1 MVRYLLCMTAVSTFA
16 CSALAEQATSDQDQR
31 LQTLEQRLDRLE
43 AAPPSA
49 GAPASPSSFNPA
61 ISLILSGIY
70 TNLTRD
76 PADYRITGFALP
88 GDAEIGPGARGF
100 SLAETELGIYGNIDP
115 YFYGGLNFSLHGDN
129 SASVE
134 EAFIQTIALSNGV
147 TAKAGRFFSSI
158 GYLNA
163 QHAHTWEFVDA
174 PLAYQ
179 AMLATQY
186 ADDGA
191 QVKWL
196 APTDLFM
203 EFGVELGR
211 GRAFPGSDRDKN
223 GTGAGAL
230 FAHFGGDIGMSNSW
244 RAGLSMLT
252 TAPRDRESTD
262 IDRAGNDAL
271 DRFSGHSRMWIADVV
286 WKYAPNG
293 NPVYTNFK
301 LQGEYL
307 QRHEDGDFTY
317 DADGALGGT
326 ATSTYDAKQSGWYV
340 QGVYQFM
347 PYWRVGLRTER
358 LDTGTV
364 DYGANA
370 ANLAASDFNP
380 SKNSVM
386 IDYSPSE
393 FSRIRLQLAQDKS
406 RAGVTDDQLFVQY
419 QMSLGAHG
427 AHQY

>member
-1 MVRYLLCMTAVSTFA
+1 MAYSERNSNAGHHACLRPPMCFDGGTLMVRYLLCMTAVSTFA

-31 LQTLEQRLDRLE
+31 LLTLEQRLDGLE
-43 AAPPSA
+43 A
-49 GAPASPSSFNPA
+49 APASPSSFNPA

-70 TNLTRD
+70 TNLARD
-76 PADYRITGFALP
+76 PADYRISGFALP

-115 YFYGGLNFSLHGDN
+115 YFYGGLNFSLHGDD

-134 EAFIQTIALSNGV
+134 EALIQTIALSNGV

-163 QHAHTWEFVDA
+163 QHAHTWDFVDA

-186 ADDGA
+186 ADDGV
-191 QVKWL
+191 QIKWL
-196 APTDLFM
+196 APTDIFM
-203 EFGVELGR
+203 EFGAELGR

-223 GTGAGAL
+223 GAGA
-230 FAHFGGDIGMSNSW
+230 
-244 RAGLSMLT
+244 
-252 TAPRDRESTD
+252 
-262 IDRAGNDAL
+262 
-271 DRFSGHSRMWIADVV
+271 
-286 WKYAPNG
+286 
-293 NPVYTNFK
+293 
-301 LQGEYL
+301 
-307 QRHEDGDFTY
+307 
-317 DADGALGGT
+317 GT

-370 ANLAASDFNP
+370 ANFAASDFYH

>member
-1 MVRYLLCMTAVSTFA
+1 MAYSERNSNAGHPACLRPPMCFDGGTLMVRYLLCMTAVSTFA
-16 CSALAEQATSDQDQR
+16 CSALAEQATPDQDQR

-70 TNLTRD
+70 TTLARD
-76 PADYRITGFALP
+76 PADYRFSGFALP

-115 YFYGGLNFSLHGDN
+115 YFYGGLNFSLHGDD

-163 QHAHTWEFVDA
+163 QHAHTWDFVDA

-186 ADDGA
+186 ADDG
-191 QVKWL
+191 
-196 APTDLFM
+196 
-203 EFGVELGR
+203 
-211 GRAFPGSDRDKN
+211 
-223 GTGAGAL
+223 
-230 FAHFGGDIGMSNSW
+230 
-244 RAGLSMLT
+244 
-252 TAPRDRESTD
+252 
-262 IDRAGNDAL
+262 
-271 DRFSGHSRMWIADVV
+271 V

-307 QRHEDGDFTY
+307 QRQEDGEFTY

-370 ANLAASDFNP
+370 ANFAASDFNP

-419 QMSLGAHG
+419 QMCLGTHG